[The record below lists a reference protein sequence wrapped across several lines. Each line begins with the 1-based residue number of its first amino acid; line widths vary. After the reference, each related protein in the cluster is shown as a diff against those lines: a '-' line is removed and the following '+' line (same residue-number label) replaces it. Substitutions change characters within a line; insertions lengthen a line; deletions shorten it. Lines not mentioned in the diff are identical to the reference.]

1 MFVTARVFS
10 LSHQTPRENG
20 IKAAKEA
27 LSLGRAIVIPTDTSY
42 AIAVR
47 AMDEKAVNLLWKI
60 KNQTPK
66 TPLTIFVSN
75 IGLLH
80 KFCAGIT
87 DEVKAKFLNFWP
99 GSLTIINKG
108 LNNLLWNKGII
119 PNVVSVRMPLHPVVS
134 EILSEEEIV
143 ATTSPNKVGEPLA
156 TSIQEIKAQF
166 GNDISVYLDAGVL
179 KPNSLSSI
187 LDLTTELPVLVR
199 EGSVS
204 MDEISKVYPN
214 VVKEIEELAGNKEQE
229 SSNQGGN

>member
-1 MFVTARVFS
+1 MFVNARVFS
-10 LSHQTPRENG
+10 LNHKAPRENG

-47 AMDEKAVNLLWKI
+47 AMDEKAFNLLWKI

-87 DEVKAKFLNFWP
+87 DENKAKFLNFWP

-108 LNNLLWNKGII
+108 LNNLLWNKSII
-119 PNVVSVRMPLHPVVS
+119 PNVVSVRMPLHPVVT
-134 EILSEEEIV
+134 EILGEEEIV
-143 ATTSPNKVGEPLA
+143 ATTSPNKAGSA
-156 TSIQEIKAQF
+156 IGTNIADIKAQF
-166 GNDISVYLDAGVL
+166 GNDISVYLDAGTL
-179 KPNSLSSI
+179 NPSSLSSI

-214 VVKEIEELAGNKEQE
+214 VVKEIEESTGNKEQE
-229 SSNQGGN
+229 SSNQS

>member
-10 LSHQTPRENG
+10 LNHQTPRENG

-87 DEVKAKFLNFWP
+87 DENKTKFLNFWP

-108 LNNLLWNKGII
+108 LNNLLWNKSII
-119 PNVVSVRMPLHPVVS
+119 PNVVSVRMPLHPVVT
-134 EILSEEEIV
+134 EILGEEEIV
-143 ATTSPNKVGEPLA
+143 ATTSPNKAGSA
-156 TSIQEIKAQF
+156 IGTNIADIKAQF
-166 GNDISVYLDAGVL
+166 GNDISVYLDAGTL
-179 KPNSLSSI
+179 NPSSLSSI

-214 VVKEIEELAGNKEQE
+214 VVKEIEDLAGNKEQE
-229 SSNQGGN
+229 SSNQS

>member
-10 LSHQTPRENG
+10 LNHQAPRENG

-87 DEVKAKFLNFWP
+87 DETKAKFLNFWP

-108 LNNLLWNKGII
+108 LNNLYWNKSII
-119 PNVVSVRMPLHPVVS
+119 PNVVSVRMPLHPIATEIMGDE
-134 EILSEEEIV
+134 EIL
-143 ATTSPNKVGEPLA
+143 ATTSPNKAGQSLG
-156 TSIQEIKAQF
+156 TNIGEIKAQF
-166 GNDISVYLDAGVL
+166 GNDISVYLDAGEL

-199 EGSVS
+199 EGSIS
-204 MDEISKVYPN
+204 LEDISKVFSN
-214 VVKEIEELAGNKEQE
+214 VVKEIEESTGDKEQK
-229 SSNQGGN
+229 SSN

>member
-10 LSHQTPRENG
+10 LNHQTPRENG

-27 LSLGRAIVIPTDTSY
+27 LALGRAIVFPTDTSY

-66 TPLTIFVSN
+66 TPLTIFVAN

-87 DEVKAKFLNFWP
+87 DETKSKFLNFWP

-119 PNVVSVRMPLHPVVS
+119 PNVVSVRMPLHPVVT
-134 EILSEEEIV
+134 EILGDEEIV
-143 ATTSPNKVGEPLA
+143 ATTSPNKIGQSLG
-156 TSIQEIKAQF
+156 TSIAEIKAQF
-166 GNDISVYLDAGVL
+166 GNDISVYLDAGIL
-179 KPNSLSSI
+179 NPNTLSSI
-187 LDLTTELPVLVR
+187 LDLSTELPVLLR
-199 EGSVS
+199 EGSIS
-204 MDEISKVYPN
+204 LNEIATVYSN
-214 VVKEIEELAGNKEQE
+214 VVKDIEELAGDKEQKP
-229 SSNQGGN
+229 SN